1 MDVMLIFDIILVVF
15 GLYMVGAALLM
26 RKKGRISSVMLTPEE
41 ITKCKNSDGFIAYMY
56 GREIIFGGI
65 VAVMGVLG
73 LLNDLVL
80 ELSFY
85 NVIEMLLFL
94 GVFLWF
100 QGELSKAR
108 ANFV

>member
-15 GLYMVGAALLM
+15 GLYMVGAALQM
-26 RKKGRISSVMLTPEE
+26 KKQGRISSVILTPEE
-41 ITKCKNSDGFIAYMY
+41 IAKCKNPTGFITYMY
-56 GREIIFGGI
+56 GRETVFGGVI
-65 VAVMGVLG
+65 AVMGMIG
-73 LLNDLVL
+73 LLNDLIL

-100 QGELSKAR
+100 QGELRKAR
-108 ANFV
+108 VKFV